1 MRNGLSHD
9 VEHVTWRRAK
19 THQPL
24 LRLRSTTMMR
34 RIAAGLVLAL
44 ALSACA
50 GSGSEPVVQVG
61 DRIVDEDTFFAAFV
75 AREGPDFEFDGT
87 LPEED
92 AIDWAEFVVNGLAVH
107 QSLEAS
113 DLNSDLSRE
122 LTTEILGRAMADGRM
137 LELEEG
143 SPELQLIV
151 DLLSPAQLVLTDQQ
165 FAALDG
171 SLADIFA
178 QAEVADWLG
187 TLDPE
192 TGEITP
198 PS

>member
-1 MRNGLSHD
+1 
-9 VEHVTWRRAK
+9 
-19 THQPL
+19 
-24 LRLRSTTMMR
+24 MR